1 MRKSE
6 LENYGISLCAEMDSF
21 EPHNN
26 VTFPSWD
33 EIRMLMEGH
42 LDNEQETILLERI
55 KNSKTND
62 PAGNA
67 LKGLLERN
75 NYKTSA
81 LKKSN
86 LRLRNKVTRAY
97 KSGYNSFPLKRIAAI
112 FILVS
117 GLATVLYLMN
127 SNPDFSKA
135 YTRDPG
141 FPVYLSN
148 ENYSNAWMEAYRAG
162 DLNKSLEKIL
172 KRDDFSVND
181 TLKYYAAVI
190 YYEDENYEKTLNLL
204 NSIVDSTFI
213 YKSIMLKS
221 FSNYKLNKSDSA
233 RAQLL
238 YLSQFNNADGHEA
251 RAYLKKYFDNKAD

>member
-6 LENYGISLCAEMDSF
+6 LENYGISLCAEMDSLD
-21 EPHNN
+21 PHNN
-26 VTFPSWD
+26 DVFPSWE
-33 EIRMLMEGH
+33 EIRLMMEGN
-42 LDNEQETILLERI
+42 LDNKQEAILLERI
-55 KNSKTND
+55 KNSETSD

-75 NYKTSA
+75 NYKTTA

-97 KSGYNSFPLKRIAAI
+97 KSGHNLFPLKRIAAI

-117 GLATVLYLMN
+117 GLATVLYLMS
-127 SNPDFSKA
+127 SNTDFSKA

-141 FPVYLSN
+141 FPVYLSS
-148 ENYSNAWMEAYRAG
+148 ENYSPAWMEAYRAD
-162 DLNKSLEKIL
+162 DLDRSLHIIL
-172 KRDDFSVND
+172 QRSDFLFND

-190 YYEDENYEKTLNLL
+190 YYEEKKYENALILL
-204 NSIVDSTFI
+204 NSIADTTLI

-221 FSNYKLNKSDSA
+221 FSYYKLDKIDSA
-233 RAQLL
+233 RLQLL
-238 YLSQFNNADGHEA
+238 HLTQFNNPLGDDA
-251 RAYLKKYFDNKAD
+251 RSYLSEYFEK

>member
-6 LENYGISLCAEMDSF
+6 LENYGISLCAEMDSP

-26 VTFPSWD
+26 VVFPSWD
-33 EIRMLMEGH
+33 EIRLLMEGH
-42 LDNEQETILLERI
+42 LDKEQEAILLERI
-55 KNSKTND
+55 KNSQTID

-97 KSGYNSFPLKRIAAI
+97 KSGHNSFLLKRIAAS
-112 FILVS
+112 FVLVS

-127 SNPDFSKA
+127 SKPDFSKA

-162 DLNKSLEKIL
+162 DLDKSLEKIL
-172 KRDDFSVND
+172 NRDDFSVND

-190 YYEDENYEKTLNLL
+190 YYEDKNYKKSLSLVNQIADTT
-204 NSIVDSTFI
+204 II
-213 YKSIMLKS
+213 YKSVILKS
-221 FSNYKLNKSDSA
+221 FSYYKLNKSDSA

-238 YLSQFNNADGHEA
+238 YLSQFNNAEGHEA
-251 RAYLKKYFDNKAD
+251 RAFLKKYFDNKAD